1 MSEKKVKIKLIRSP
15 IGRIPKHK
23 ATIRALGLRRMNAER
38 EHSLTPS
45 VAGMI
50 KKVEYMLRIEEVS

>member
-1 MSEKKVKIKLIRSP
+1 MSEKKVKIKLIKSP

-38 EHSLTPS
+38 VHTLSPA

-50 KKVEYMLRIEEVS
+50 KKVEYMLQVEEVS